1 MTDQLYQLNYDLDGT
16 SYAVREN
23 LVDILER
30 ELLGPTHGPE
40 EVLPFSPRSHYLVG
54 HIAPVGLDRQSA
66 PDRRSAADQQEIDD
80 VVVEER
86 GDIFETELDDGAGVV
101 GVQVVPTDDHYVDDR
116 DDDQQDRG
124 PQRGLMIPSSM
135 GLRFQIPQDLDTFI
149 VTASWGTY
157 ASVATEEVT
166 RSGPQDSAL
175 SAHSHG
181 RCRAHRSG

>member
-1 MTDQLYQLNYDLDGT
+1 M
-16 SYAVREN
+16 
-23 LVDILER
+23 
-30 ELLGPTHGPE
+30 
-40 EVLPFSPRSHYLVG
+40 
-54 HIAPVGLDRQSA
+54 
-66 PDRRSAADQQEIDD
+66 
-80 VVVEER
+80 
-86 GDIFETELDDGAGVV
+86 V

-166 RSGPQDSAL
+166 AAGRKIRHFRRTPMDVAVPIEVADLKAGHTTTVILHERVCLRIDLYDDEHLVADSSRSRSATTE
-175 SAHSHG
+175 SPRQQSQ
-181 RCRAHRSG
+181 